1 MCVCA
6 CVNIIYI
13 YMYIHDPSR
22 ACNHP
27 FLPHFNFT
35 ISATSQS
42 LQHPSLLLPVL
53 QHFTVGKAQEQR
65 TRLRPFLAHWALVKL
80 SKTGGFLKAYLTMPI
95 KVDWKLF
102 TKCYYDEVGACPVR
116 PCPFSIDDLAME
128 SMRPAHGTQH
138 STPVPFNPT
147 TTPRVVRPC
156 IFPLINLW

>member
-13 YMYIHDPSR
+13 YVYTRSLPCMQSPISSALQLHHQCHIPVTPASIAPSARSSALHRWEGTGTKDPP
-22 ACNHP
+22 AAVFGP
-27 FLPHFNFT
+27 LG
-35 ISATSQS
+35 
-42 LQHPSLLLPVL
+42 LGEV
-53 QHFTVGKAQEQR
+53 
-65 TRLRPFLAHWALVKL
+65 
-80 SKTGGFLKAYLTMPI
+80 I
-95 KVDWKLF
+95 KNWWLF
-102 TKCYYDEVGACPVR
+102 EGVSNYDEVGACPVR